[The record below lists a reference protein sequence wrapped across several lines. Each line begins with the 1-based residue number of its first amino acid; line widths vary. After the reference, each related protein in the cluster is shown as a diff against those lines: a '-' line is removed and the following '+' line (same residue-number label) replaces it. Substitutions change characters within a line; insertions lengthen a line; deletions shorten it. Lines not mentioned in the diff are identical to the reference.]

1 MIVNNVSDLQSS
13 YVLDAVKQRMEREL
27 TDLLRDEVMKV
38 VEARFTELMREVF
51 KVLNVDLQA
60 RFDMQAFAT
69 NFHFTVED
77 RRKK

>member
-1 MIVNNVSDLQSS
+1 MKVSNVSDLQSS

-77 RRKK
+77 RRSK

>member
-1 MIVNNVSDLQSS
+1 VNVADLQSS
-13 YVLDAVKQRMEREL
+13 YVLDAVKERMQREL

-38 VEARFTELMREVF
+38 VETRFEELMREVF

-77 RRKK
+77 RRGAKR